1 MKTVLITGGA
11 SGLGKGIAMR
21 HLING
26 DCVIAVG
33 SSNANGNIFYEE
45 AKKLGVEDR
54 AFYMQA
60 NLGLVKENQRIIEEI
75 KSRFQSLDTI
85 IFCAAKHSQV
95 YTQTEEGLELTFSLA
110 YLSRFLLSYGLKE
123 LLERSENPII
133 LNICGSGMKGD
144 VNWTDLQFKN
154 NFKAQNVMMH
164 GSRLNDLLG
173 VQFVKNDSVGKIK
186 YIMYNPWAVETP
198 GMMQVYS
205 SPIMKLIYKIIG
217 KPIDKAV
224 IPVMELLQYSGKAG
238 LSAYRERKEL
248 SLSHPSYNPK
258 NAERLFAKTT
268 QILEEF
274 KLK

>member
-11 SGLGKGIAMR
+11 NGLGKGIAMR

-33 SSNANGNIFYEE
+33 SSSANGNIFYEE
-45 AKKLGVEDR
+45 AKKLGAEDR

-60 NLGLVKENQRIIEEI
+60 DLGLIKENQRIVEKI
-75 KSRFQSLDTI
+75 KSRFQSLDSI

-95 YTQTEEGLELTFSLA
+95 YTQTEEGLERTFSLA
-110 YLSRFLLSYGLKE
+110 YLSRFILSYGLKE
-123 LLERSENPII
+123 LLERSEKPII

-144 VNWTDLQFKN
+144 VNWDDLQFKN
-154 NFKAQNVMMH
+154 NFKAQKVMMH

-173 VQFVKNDSVGKIK
+173 VQFVKNDTVGKIK
-186 YIMYNPWAVETP
+186 YIMYNPWAVQTP

-205 SPIMKLIYKIIG
+205 SPIMKFIYKIIG

-224 IPVMELLQYSGKAG
+224 IPVMELLRHSGKAG
-238 LSAYRERKEL
+238 LFAYRERKEL
-248 SLSHPSYNPK
+248 SLSHPSYNPQ
-258 NAERLFAKTT
+258 NAERLFAKTI
-268 QILEEF
+268 QILEEL
-274 KLK
+274 KL

>member
-11 SGLGKGIAMR
+11 NGLGKGIAMR

-33 SSNANGNIFYEE
+33 SSSANGNTFYEE
-45 AKKLGVEDR
+45 AKKIGAEDR

-60 NLGLVKENQRIIEEI
+60 DLGLIKENQRLVEEI
-75 KSRFQSLDTI
+75 KSRFQALDSI

-110 YLSRFLLSYGLKE
+110 YLSRFILSYGLKE

-133 LNICGSGMKGD
+133 LNICGSGMKGE
-144 VNWTDLQFKN
+144 VNWEDLQFKN
-154 NFKAQNVMMH
+154 NFSAQKVMMH

-186 YIMYNPWAVETP
+186 YIMYNPWAVQTP
-198 GMMQVYS
+198 GMMKVYS
-205 SPIMKLIYKIIG
+205 SPMMKFIYKIIG

-224 IPVMELLQYSGKAG
+224 IPVMEVLHYSGKAG
-238 LSAYRERKEL
+238 LFAYRERKEL
-248 SLSHPSYNPK
+248 SLNHPSYNPQ
-258 NAERLFAKTT
+258 NAERLFRATS